1 MNGDNMKNSKKQ
13 KKYNYNTVAV
23 HGKSSFDPLTG
34 AVSTPIYQS
43 ATFRHPKL
51 YESTGYDYSRLQN
64 PTREAAENAISLLE
78 NGKEA
83 LAFSSGMAAVSTV
96 IKLFKSGDS
105 IIVSDDLYGGIYR
118 IFESIYSVYGIKA
131 IYTDTTSIQNIE
143 NAYSP
148 SVKAIFLE
156 SPTNPTMKISNIRK
170 ISEFSKNLESPTNPT
185 MKISNIRKISEFSK
199 EKNILTIVDNTF
211 LTSYFQKPLDL
222 GADIVIYSGT
232 KYLAG
237 HNDTLAGF
245 IVSSNDDIIENLRLI
260 QKSEGAVLS
269 PFDSW
274 LVLRGLKTLPLRMD
288 RINSNTQKIAE
299 FLNNHSAIKKI
310 YYPGLPSHKGHELLK
325 TQSTG
330 FGGIISFEVESAA
343 KVEKILEN
351 VELIMFAES
360 LGGTET
366 LITYPMVQTHNAI
379 PEEIRNKIGVNDRLL
394 RLSVGIENVDDLV
407 DDLDFA
413 LSI

>member
-170 ISEFSKNLESPTNPT
+170 ISEFSK
-185 MKISNIRKISEFSK
+185 

-310 YYPGLPSHKGHELLK
+310 YYPGMPSHKGHELLK